1 MKKKKISISILILII
16 LLTICSLILVQDTNA
31 GYGGCNR
38 FVTFAHLGYDGVC
51 DLAFDKNGV
60 LIDEPEGET
69 QYWRRCDQ
77 VMCVHTTNTEG
88 AALKLK
94 AIIDINR
101 DGNNPSGATII
112 TEDGTQILSDN
123 YLNKKLAAFA
133 YYVENTNYGGK
144 DGHCHQSS
152 NFSAAKQP
160 FIGEIWEGSNG
171 YREYVLD
178 ETGISLPS
186 TSVDVGYGGDANSF
200 AEAYADNPDP
210 DVTYTARI
218 FVFRSGGAQSRVI
231 LFGKESEIL
240 NKPEINK
247 YISSVTLP
255 NGTSVDVGDR
265 SGFSENDKFANPVM
279 ALPGSTIEYTIVIGG
294 EGEDSFTVQDYFD
307 QDALSYYSSSSSL
320 GSDLEGTYYVG
331 DSFTVTLTV
340 DDDVGSSGAKYPN
353 TAAIPDYNLESSDYI
368 EIEYELE
375 EEVITHN
382 TSGNYKKYIIK
393 HNGNAVTGRDGYN
406 NTTAK
411 ENPLLVKKGDTVTY
425 RLEVTNTSNYD
436 MRKIKVKDT
445 LEAGLEYNGSSGDKN
460 ITIGDIDA
468 NGTEYVDITA
478 EEFESKMNEYKS
490 NLKEYF
496 KQSHV
501 LEDEIQKQLELLK
514 YE

>member
-1 MKKKKISISILILII
+1 MKKKKISISLLILII

-38 FVTFAHLGYDGVC
+38 FVAFAHLGYDGVC
-51 DLAFDKNGV
+51 DLAFDKDGV

-77 VMCVHTTNTEG
+77 VMCIHTTNTEG

-152 NFSAAKQP
+152 NFLAAKQP

-255 NGTSVDVGDR
+255 ISILWR
-265 SGFSENDKFANPVM
+265 E
-279 ALPGSTIEYTIVIGG
+279 
-294 EGEDSFTVQDYFD
+294 
-307 QDALSYYSSSSSL
+307 
-320 GSDLEGTYYVG
+320 
-331 DSFTVTLTV
+331 
-340 DDDVGSSGAKYPN
+340 
-353 TAAIPDYNLESSDYI
+353 
-368 EIEYELE
+368 
-375 EEVITHN
+375 
-382 TSGNYKKYIIK
+382 
-393 HNGNAVTGRDGYN
+393 
-406 NTTAK
+406 
-411 ENPLLVKKGDTVTY
+411 
-425 RLEVTNTSNYD
+425 
-436 MRKIKVKDT
+436 
-445 LEAGLEYNGSSGDKN
+445 
-460 ITIGDIDA
+460 
-468 NGTEYVDITA
+468 
-478 EEFESKMNEYKS
+478 
-490 NLKEYF
+490 
-496 KQSHV
+496 
-501 LEDEIQKQLELLK
+501 
-514 YE
+514 